1 MKFVKR
7 RNKVLKIDD
16 RSLKSYLAQGY
27 DEITEDGKVLTL
39 ATGGRSVSVGEL
51 NAALTEIEKL
61 KLEIASLKEEAKEE
75 VKEEKTKKSS
85 K

>member
-16 RSLKSYLAQGY
+16 RSLKSYLVQGY
-27 DEITEDGKVLTL
+27 DEITEEGKVVTL

-61 KLEIASLKEEAKEE
+61 KAEIKEL
-75 VKEEKTKKSS
+75 KEEKTKKSS